1 MDQDLREG
9 EIDYIRADEV
19 AFRDVDFS
27 SRSRGVRGDP
37 AMQAH
42 QRADED
48 QKRETI
54 S

>member
-9 EIDYIRADEV
+9 EIDYIRADAV
-19 AFRDVDFS
+19 AFRDFDYI
-27 SRSRGVRGDP
+27 SRSRGVRGDSP
-37 AMQAH
+37 KQAH
-42 QRADED
+42 QREDKD